1 MLFFLIFF
9 GYLWNN
15 YGHPNGVKGRKRN
28 GEWNNARDRELV
40 FAHSSLILLTVLF
53 MEVYHCILLENH
65 FEEEIIVVGFKTM
78 IHVFYHYI

>member
-1 MLFFLIFF
+1 MFELMGLYAFFLIKFF

-40 FAHSSLILLTVLF
+40 FAHSLILLIVLF
-53 MEVYHCILLENH
+53 MEVYYCILLENH
-65 FEEEIIVVGFKTM
+65 FEEEIIVVGF
-78 IHVFYHYI
+78 

>member
-1 MLFFLIFF
+1 MFELMGLYAFYFLIFF

-40 FAHSSLILLTVLF
+40 FAHSLIFIKSSFYGSVVLYSLGESF
-53 MEVYHCILLENH
+53 
-65 FEEEIIVVGFKTM
+65 
-78 IHVFYHYI
+78 